1 MVDHSDLHLSSGDPD
16 RRARGRETLARFRSM
31 LTPEDS
37 ASNDRI
43 VDALMT
49 KSDPGD
55 LPELLAQT
63 IHDHGEDAVCEICDL
78 LDKTSRRSPPMAE
91 KLFSDFQNKLAGAPE
106 TLKPARFRGL
116 GASPAITTVGGQTRL
131 DDMLAGM
138 EDLVKTDGGRR
149 PLAALSAPIPASS
162 AVNDAGRPVSSSI
175 PPSSRTVMNPIVSPD
190 ANQPSRN
197 APVPSNAPPSPP
209 SVDKLFKQYRHNL
222 KRWEGA
228 YSDRKVDPGGPT
240 QKGMSQKQLDKLRA
254 KSKWEHLP
262 AHSKDLTDA
271 QIDRIFRE
279 EYFDRLRIAKLEA
292 VPGLSGS
299 APKLSEQTFDISI
312 LHGVKIAGLWL
323 QKSLDDVFGTDLR
336 ISEEGKMY
344 YDGNIGPATR
354 KAVEQAVRSGNIRQ
368 VNNAIA
374 NRRLKWMR
382 ASPLLVDNPGWI
394 PRAEY
399 FKMEPFVP

>member
-1 MVDHSDLHLSSGDPD
+1 M
-16 RRARGRETLARFRSM
+16 
-31 LTPEDS
+31 
-37 ASNDRI
+37 
-43 VDALMT
+43 
-49 KSDPGD
+49 
-55 LPELLAQT
+55 
-63 IHDHGEDAVCEICDL
+63 
-78 LDKTSRRSPPMAE
+78 
-91 KLFSDFQNKLAGAPE
+91 
-106 TLKPARFRGL
+106 
-116 GASPAITTVGGQTRL
+116 
-131 DDMLAGM
+131 
-138 EDLVKTDGGRR
+138 
-149 PLAALSAPIPASS
+149 
-162 AVNDAGRPVSSSI
+162 
-175 PPSSRTVMNPIVSPD
+175 
-190 ANQPSRN
+190 
-197 APVPSNAPPSPP
+197 
-209 SVDKLFKQYRHNL
+209 
-222 KRWEGA
+222 
-228 YSDRKVDPGGPT
+228 
-240 QKGMSQKQLDKLRA
+240 
-254 KSKWEHLP
+254 P